1 MHLTI
6 PIEPTEFYF
15 WGVLQAH
22 RVMLEFLK
30 TKITG
35 HPKFYLQMF
44 MFILEKMVPRVE
56 LESISTACANV
67 STLPVTVQKLA
78 SSVGAFDSCL
88 PDLEDTAGLEVGG
101 GVALSRNSLRN
112 QSRRNGV
119 NGGND
124 DNGIVDFP

>member
-1 MHLTI
+1 
-6 PIEPTEFYF
+6 
-15 WGVLQAH
+15 
-22 RVMLEFLK
+22 MLEFLK
-30 TKITG
+30 KKITG

-101 GVALSRNSLRN
+101 GEAMPRNARRKKTGGMALMEGTSAVGSLISLEKVRV
-112 QSRRNGV
+112 RGEV
-119 NGGND
+119 
-124 DNGIVDFP
+124 